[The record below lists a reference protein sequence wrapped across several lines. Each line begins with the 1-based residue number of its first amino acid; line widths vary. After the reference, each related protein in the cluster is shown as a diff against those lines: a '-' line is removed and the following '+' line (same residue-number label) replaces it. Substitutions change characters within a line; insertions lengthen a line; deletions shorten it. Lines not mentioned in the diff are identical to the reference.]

1 MKLIAGTD
9 KGLIIYEKVNGNWKL
24 SDIHFIGMPVGAFHQ
39 DSSGFWWV
47 AINHKHWGPK
57 LYLSKNQGE
66 TFSEINTPHFSLD
79 TPYSLKSIWKI
90 ESQDIGPIKRVYIGT
105 EPAAL
110 FLSEDEGQSF
120 KELSGLSEHPS
131 RMNWQGGGKGSNSP
145 FLHTLV
151 TNPNNSNDLMVG
163 ISCAGVFKSSNLG
176 NDWTPSNKGL
186 KSFFLPN
193 SETEVGHD
201 PHIILRHPKDP
212 NILWQQNHCGIY
224 RSVDDGRSW
233 QDTSDPEGKAAY
245 GFAMVIDKEDVNTA
259 WVIPAQ
265 SDDLRYPIQN
275 KLAVYKTTNAGQTW
289 KPLTKGL
296 PQEAAFDLVL
306 RASFSKEGP
315 TMAFGTN
322 NGNLYLSEN
331 NGENW
336 QVLSQSLS
344 AVRVVGLLTDK
355 IKVLP

>member
-9 KGLIIYEKVNGNWKL
+9 KGLIIYEKVNGSWKL

-39 DSSGFWWV
+39 DDSGYWWV

-66 TFSEINTPHFSLD
+66 TFTEINAPRFQTGS
-79 TPYSLKSIWKI
+79 PYSLKSIWRI
-90 ESQDIGPIKRVYIGT
+90 ESQHIGPIKRIFIGV

-110 FLSEDEGQSF
+110 FLSEDEGQTF
-120 KELSGLSEHPS
+120 KELTGLSHHPT
-131 RMNWQGGGKGSNSP
+131 RATWQGGGKGSNSP

-151 TNPNNSNDLMVG
+151 TNQNDGNDLMVG
-163 ISCAGVFKSSNLG
+163 ISCAGVFKSTNLG
-176 NDWTPSNKGL
+176 NDWFPANKGL

-193 SETEVGHD
+193 SEIEVGHD
-201 PHIILRHPKDP
+201 PHIILRHSKNADV
-212 NILWQQNHCGIY
+212 LWQQNHCGIY
-224 RSVDDGRSW
+224 RSQDGGESW
-233 QDTSDPEGKAAY
+233 QDISDTNAKAVY
-245 GFAMVIDKEDVNTA
+245 GFAMVTDEEDVNTA

-265 SDDLRYPIQN
+265 SDDLRYPVQN
-275 KLAVYKTTNAGQTW
+275 KLAVYKTTDAGQSW

-306 RASFSKEGP
+306 RASFAKQGQ
-315 TMAFGTN
+315 TMTFGTN
-322 NGNLYLSEN
+322 NGNLYLSED

-344 AVRVVGLLTDK
+344 AVRTVSFT
-355 IKVLP
+355 

>member
-9 KGLIIYEKVNGNWKL
+9 KGLIIYEKVADNWKL
-24 SDIHFIGMPVGAFHQ
+24 IDIQFIGMPIGAFHQ
-39 DSSGFWWV
+39 DTSGIWWV

-57 LYLSKNQGE
+57 LYRSENQGE
-66 TFSEINTPHFSLD
+66 NFVELQAPKFDKDSA
-79 TPYSLKSIWKI
+79 YSLKSIWKI
-90 ESQDIGPIKRVYIGT
+90 ESQAIGPIKRVFIGT

-110 FLSEDEGQSF
+110 FLSEDNGESF
-120 KELSGLSEHPS
+120 KELTGLSTHAS
-131 RMNWQGGGKGSNSP
+131 RSSWQGGGKGSNSP

-151 TNPNNSNDLMVG
+151 TNPTDSNDLMVG
-163 ISCAGVFKSSNLG
+163 ISCAGVFNSIDLG
-176 NDWTPSNKGL
+176 NNWKPSNKGL

-193 SETEVGHD
+193 TETEVGHD

-212 NILWQQNHCGIY
+212 NVLWQQNHCGIY
-224 RSVDDGRSW
+224 RSIDGGQTWDDV
-233 QDTSDPEGKAAY
+233 SDPSGKAAY
-245 GFAMVIDKEDVNTA
+245 GFSMVIDETDIKTA

-275 KLAVYKTTNAGQTW
+275 KLAVYKTTNAGKTW
-289 KPLTKGL
+289 SSLTNGL

-306 RASFSKEGP
+306 RAGFAKQNQV
-315 TMAFGTN
+315 MAFGTN

-344 AVRVVGLLTDK
+344 AVRTVSLT
-355 IKVLP
+355 

>member
-9 KGLIIYEKVNGNWKL
+9 KGLIIYEKVNGAWQL
-24 SDIHFIGMPVGAFHQ
+24 IDIQFIGMPIGAFHQ
-39 DSSGFWWV
+39 DASGNWWV

-57 LYLSKNQGE
+57 LYRSQNDGE
-66 TFSEINTPHFSLD
+66 NFVEIQTPRFENDS
-79 TPYSLKSIWKI
+79 TNSLKSIWKI
-90 ESQDIGPIKRVYIGT
+90 ESQAIGPIKRIYIGA

-110 FLSEDEGQSF
+110 FLSEDDGDSF
-120 KELSGLSEHPS
+120 KELSGLSAHPS
-131 RMNWQGGGKGSNSP
+131 RPNWQGGGKGSNSP

-151 TNPNNSNDLMVG
+151 TNPTDSNELIVG

-176 NDWTPSNKGL
+176 NNWKPSNKGL

-193 SETEVGHD
+193 TETEVGHD
-201 PHIILRHPKDP
+201 PHIILRHPKDS
-212 NILWQQNHCGIY
+212 NVLWQQNHCGIY
-224 RSVDDGRSW
+224 RSADGGQTW
-233 QDTSDPEGKAAY
+233 TDISDALGKAVY
-245 GFAMVIDKEDVNTA
+245 GFAMVIDADDVNTA

-275 KLAVYKTTNAGQTW
+275 KLAVYKTVNAGKTW
-289 KPLTKGL
+289 KPLTNGL

-306 RASFSKEGP
+306 RAGFAKQNQ
-315 TMAFGTN
+315 TMAFGSN

-344 AVRVVGLLTDK
+344 AVRSVSL
-355 IKVLP
+355 IS